1 MITKKME
8 KQLVDTEIETRKSR
22 DIQIDNDS
30 KK

>member
-8 KQLVDTEIETRKSR
+8 KQLATLIETWKSR